1 MNKPKIVSFTSIV
14 LVVLAFISMFG
25 ASGRTSSR
33 SASALARDLLFIEP
47 TPTIPYTPEA
57 FIPVRMSA
65 LNSRGAAREEL
76 LCATPDYSM
85 YYGCTAFCRDDDP
98 AADEKCNR
106 EQKLAYPYGTE
117 SVPRLGV
124 ENDYLPDVLT
134 QEMGSDYENAA
145 LRAGAITMRS
155 FALQQFEELN
165 FQGKVLNNSTQ
176 YQAFIPYKFD
186 TLNSDFPG
194 STCGL
199 PDPLIND
206 KQKKIC
212 EAVAPRYYISFIEKG
227 DYPAQA
233 NHFADV
239 PYRTDDAS
247 DDDPALV
254 SVEDPISTE
263 EEPCIAWQESVSTY
277 GLSQKGANRWA
288 RGNRCGVDTPGE
300 PWSVQWTT
308 AEQILFH
315 YFTGVQLRD
324 ADNDK
329 KIVSPDWRWNPLA
342 INWGTQDRRGDT
354 TVPVLQPGTAYPLA
368 ITLQNTGISSWPC
381 RAAEAEQMPIP
392 PPAPSPTV
400 TVCPGC

>member
-1 MNKPKIVSFTSIV
+1 
-14 LVVLAFISMFG
+14 
-25 ASGRTSSR
+25 
-33 SASALARDLLFIEP
+33 
-47 TPTIPYTPEA
+47 
-57 FIPVRMSA
+57 
-65 LNSRGAAREEL
+65 
-76 LCATPDYSM
+76 
-85 YYGCTAFCRDDDP
+85 
-98 AADEKCNR
+98 
-106 EQKLAYPYGTE
+106 
-117 SVPRLGV
+117 
-124 ENDYLPDVLT
+124 
-134 QEMGSDYENAA
+134 MGSDYENAA